1 MIALNQRR
9 TRQIRG
15 KCGFQGAR
23 PAHGNRLSTAVER
36 TVILR
41 NIAQMRRIRTVTRHH
56 QRAGRI
62 VAGGGVR
69 HRSEPAHE

>member
-15 KCGFQGAR
+15 KCRFQGTR
-23 PAHGNRLSTAVER
+23 PAHGNRLGTAVER
-36 TVILR
+36 MVILR

-62 VAGGGVR
+62 VAGGRVR
-69 HRSEPAHE
+69 HRRKPAHE